1 MITKDT
7 FREVKDQ
14 NAKLDILFDFL
25 YDTRERVVKIEDR
38 KQWDTAYAAIAG
50 ATTAIVVLITKVLFW
65 KH

>member
-7 FREVKDQ
+7 FREIKDQ

-25 YDTRERVVKIEDR
+25 YDMRERVVKIEDR

-50 ATTAIVVLITKVLFW
+50 ATTATVVLVTKVLFW